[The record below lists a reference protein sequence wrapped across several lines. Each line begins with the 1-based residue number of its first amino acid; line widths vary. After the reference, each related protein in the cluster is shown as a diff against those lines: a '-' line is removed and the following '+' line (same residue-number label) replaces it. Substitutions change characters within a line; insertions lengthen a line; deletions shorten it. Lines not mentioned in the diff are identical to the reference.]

1 MVGVWQGCI
10 VSPQLFNIEL
20 ELVMTYA
27 TCDATVDFHIQ
38 GQLVNNQRFADDI
51 ALLAESN
58 EDLQTLVT
66 AVYTS
71 TDMGLKINIGKT
83 EVQVLNQ

>member
-1 MVGVWQGCI
+1 
-10 VSPQLFNIEL
+10 
-20 ELVMTYA
+20 MTYA
-27 TCDATVDFHIQ
+27 TCDSTVGIHIQ
-38 GQLVNNQRFADDI
+38 GQLNNLLFADDI

-71 TDMGLKINIGKT
+71 SKDTGLKINIGKT
-83 EVQVLNQ
+83 EVQVISKKDITMDIISITNH